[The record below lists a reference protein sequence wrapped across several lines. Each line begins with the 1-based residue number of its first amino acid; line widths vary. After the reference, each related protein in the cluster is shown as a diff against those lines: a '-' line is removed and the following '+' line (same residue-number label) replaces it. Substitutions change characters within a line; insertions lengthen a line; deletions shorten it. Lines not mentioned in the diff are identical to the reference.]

1 MTSDQPGIA
10 SLSQL
15 AANNSHIIIPWTKT
29 AIQLGAGF
37 KSWEAKDGDPFAVR
51 AAFDPKSLQRAV
63 MQYTDDDG
71 FRGSSHRASSTSSME
86 KAEHLSVSAGISV
99 DCGFLGASATC
110 NFDKAVLEDQNTSKH
125 STRESVRSGTIYM
138 ATAPNLCHEAQ
149 RILRCPA
156 ELKGI
161 AMNRFKRRFGDY
173 YVSGLRL
180 GGDSSVFVSVDE
192 AAKSSAETFKAKVS
206 VRVLFWSASI
216 EHSHEERAA
225 SESLSFQFA
234 AFDSLTQ
241 THETLDNGAPFQQV
255 RGLVKRYTELGGSLN
270 QRITDLRGELGLEKD
285 KILKPSD
292 ITAVCESGLV
302 VEVILQPF
310 IFQRDFVSQS
320 KRRDPII

>member
-1 MTSDQPGIA
+1 
-10 SLSQL
+10 
-15 AANNSHIIIPWTKT
+15 
-29 AIQLGAGF
+29 
-37 KSWEAKDGDPFAVR
+37 
-51 AAFDPKSLQRAV
+51 
-63 MQYTDDDG
+63 
-71 FRGSSHRASSTSSME
+71 
-86 KAEHLSVSAGISV
+86 
-99 DCGFLGASATC
+99 
-110 NFDKAVLEDQNTSKH
+110 
-125 STRESVRSGTIYM
+125 M

-173 YVSGLRL
+173 YVAGLRL

-270 QRITDLRGELGLEKD
+270 QRITDLRGELRLEKD

-302 VEVILQPF
+302 VEIILQPF

-320 KRRDPII
+320 KRRDPIT